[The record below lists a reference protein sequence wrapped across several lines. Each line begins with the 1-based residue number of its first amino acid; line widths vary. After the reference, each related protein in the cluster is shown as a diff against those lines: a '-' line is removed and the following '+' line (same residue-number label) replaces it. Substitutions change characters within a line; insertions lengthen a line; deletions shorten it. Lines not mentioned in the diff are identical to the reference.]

1 MWRAPPKP
9 ARPPSRRRFLYA
21 AAAVAAVAAP
31 AAVLLSR
38 PDLLADHS
46 TTVGERRKVT
56 LEDGSTVE
64 LAGSSSL
71 SVDFSAQARR
81 VVLHDG
87 EAFFDVARDDTRPFV
102 VQAADGFSRALGTSF
117 DVKRQGTEVTVAVVE
132 HAVAVS
138 SAGSRVV
145 VEQGQQIRY
154 GAHRLGKV
162 GEADLAQ
169 VEAWRRDR
177 LIFHETPLGEVV
189 ADLER
194 YRGGRIVMTD
204 ARLRDIPVTA
214 VFDARQADAALDTIA
229 SSLAIRLRRVTR
241 PAGGPLAERLTA
253 GRQKITPARGGSSA
267 GSPSRLSSRSS
278 SSGLSAEAMS
288 YFGGEELIPGS
299 QRQPPDAPKRP
310 GDEQIDGPGEPTR
323 RRWLSRSSTDDRKR
337 IAPDEHEEDDDQS
350 VPQGHAFHARLP
362 SDASL

>member
-1 MWRAPPKP
+1 MQEQSRDPLIEEALRWLVVLKDKAASDADRAAFEGWLRADPRHQAAWIQAQSVWMRVGKFGPAFANRPAAASGWRSAAAVPTMWRAPPKP
-9 ARPPSRRRFLYA
+9 ASPPSRRRFLLA

-46 TTVGERRKVT
+46 TAVGERRKVT

-71 SVDFSAQARR
+71 SVDFSVEARR

-87 EAFFDVARDDTRPFV
+87 EAFFDVARGTRPFV
-102 VQAADGFSRALGTSF
+102 VQAADGFSQALGTSF
-117 DVKRQGTEVTVAVVE
+117 DIKRQGSEVTVAVVE

-154 GAHRLGKV
+154 GTRRLGKV

-177 LIFHETPLGEVV
+177 LIFHETPLGEVI

-214 VFDARQADAALDTIA
+214 VFDAGQADAALDTIA
-229 SSLAIRLRRVTR
+229 SALAIRLRRVT
-241 PAGGPLAERLTA
+241 GLLVVL
-253 GRQKITPARGGSSA
+253 
-267 GSPSRLSSRSS
+267 SPN
-278 SSGLSAEAMS
+278 A
-288 YFGGEELIPGS
+288 
-299 QRQPPDAPKRP
+299 
-310 GDEQIDGPGEPTR
+310 
-323 RRWLSRSSTDDRKR
+323 
-337 IAPDEHEEDDDQS
+337 
-350 VPQGHAFHARLP
+350 
-362 SDASL
+362 

>member
-1 MWRAPPKP
+1 MQEQSRDPLIEEALRWLVVLKDKAASDADRAAFEGWLRADPRHQAAWIQAQSVWMRVGKFGPAFANRPAAASGWRPATAVPAAAPTMWRAPPKP
-9 ARPPSRRRFLYA
+9 ASLPSRRRFLLA

-31 AAVLLSR
+31 VGVLLSR

-46 TTVGERRKVT
+46 TAVGERRKVA

-71 SVDFSAQARR
+71 SVDFSAEARR

-87 EAFFDVARDDTRPFV
+87 EAFFDVARGTRPFV
-102 VQAADGFSRALGTSF
+102 VQAADGSSQALGTSF
-117 DVKRQGTEVTVAVVE
+117 NVKRQGTEVTVAVVE

-154 GAHRLGKV
+154 GTRRLGKV

-177 LIFHETPLGEVV
+177 LIFHETPLGEVI

-229 SSLAIRLRRVTR
+229 STLAIRLRRVT
-241 PAGGPLAERLTA
+241 GLLVVL
-253 GRQKITPARGGSSA
+253 
-267 GSPSRLSSRSS
+267 SPN
-278 SSGLSAEAMS
+278 A
-288 YFGGEELIPGS
+288 
-299 QRQPPDAPKRP
+299 
-310 GDEQIDGPGEPTR
+310 
-323 RRWLSRSSTDDRKR
+323 
-337 IAPDEHEEDDDQS
+337 
-350 VPQGHAFHARLP
+350 
-362 SDASL
+362 

>member
-1 MWRAPPKP
+1 MQEQSRDPLIEEALRWLVVLKDKAASDADRAAFEGWLRADPRHQAAWIQAQSVWMRVGKFGPAFANRPAAASGWRPAAAVPPAAPTMWRARRKP
-9 ARPPSRRRFLYA
+9 ARPRGRRRFLLA

-46 TTVGERRKVT
+46 TAVGERRKVS

-71 SVDFSAQARR
+71 SVDFSAEARR

-87 EAFFDVARDDTRPFV
+87 EAFFDVARGTRPFV
-102 VQAADGFSRALGTSF
+102 VQAADGFSQALGTSF
-117 DVKRQGTEVTVAVVE
+117 DVKRQGSEVTVAVVE

-154 GAHRLGKV
+154 GARRLGKV

-177 LIFHETPLGEVV
+177 LIFHETPLSEVI

-214 VFDARQADAALDTIA
+214 VFDAGQADAALDTIA
-229 SSLAIRLRRVTR
+229 SALAIRLRRVT
-241 PAGGPLAERLTA
+241 GLLVVL
-253 GRQKITPARGGSSA
+253 
-267 GSPSRLSSRSS
+267 SPN
-278 SSGLSAEAMS
+278 A
-288 YFGGEELIPGS
+288 
-299 QRQPPDAPKRP
+299 
-310 GDEQIDGPGEPTR
+310 
-323 RRWLSRSSTDDRKR
+323 
-337 IAPDEHEEDDDQS
+337 
-350 VPQGHAFHARLP
+350 
-362 SDASL
+362 

>member
-1 MWRAPPKP
+1 M
-9 ARPPSRRRFLYA
+9 
-21 AAAVAAVAAP
+21 
-31 AAVLLSR
+31 LLSR

-46 TTVGERRKVT
+46 TAVGERRKVS
-56 LEDGSTVE
+56 LEDGSAVE

-71 SVDFSAQARR
+71 SVDFSAEARR

-87 EAFFDVARDDTRPFV
+87 EAFFDVARGTRPFV
-102 VQAADGFSRALGTSF
+102 VQAADGFSQALGTSF
-117 DVKRQGTEVTVAVVE
+117 DVKRQGSEVTVAVVE

-138 SAGSRVV
+138 RAGSRVV

-154 GAHRLGKV
+154 GAHRLGKA

-177 LIFHETPLGEVV
+177 LIFHETPLSEVV

-229 SSLAIRLRRVTR
+229 SSLAIRLRRVT
-241 PAGGPLAERLTA
+241 GLLVVL
-253 GRQKITPARGGSSA
+253 
-267 GSPSRLSSRSS
+267 SPN
-278 SSGLSAEAMS
+278 A
-288 YFGGEELIPGS
+288 
-299 QRQPPDAPKRP
+299 
-310 GDEQIDGPGEPTR
+310 
-323 RRWLSRSSTDDRKR
+323 
-337 IAPDEHEEDDDQS
+337 
-350 VPQGHAFHARLP
+350 
-362 SDASL
+362 

>member
-1 MWRAPPKP
+1 MQEQSRDPLIEEALRWLVVLKDRAASDADRAAFEDWLRADPRHQAAWIQAQSVWMRVGKFGPAFANRPAAASGWRPAAAVPPAAPTMWRAPPKP

-46 TTVGERRKVT
+46 TAVGERRKVT

-71 SVDFSAQARR
+71 SVDFSAEARR

-87 EAFFDVARDDTRPFV
+87 EAFFDVARGTRPFV
-102 VQAADGFSRALGTSF
+102 VQAADGSSQALGTSF
-117 DVKRQGTEVTVAVVE
+117 DVKRQGSEVTVAVVE

-154 GAHRLGKV
+154 GARRLGKV

-177 LIFHETPLGEVV
+177 LIFHETPLGEVI

-229 SSLAIRLRRVTR
+229 SALAIRLRRVT
-241 PAGGPLAERLTA
+241 GLLVVL
-253 GRQKITPARGGSSA
+253 
-267 GSPSRLSSRSS
+267 SPN
-278 SSGLSAEAMS
+278 A
-288 YFGGEELIPGS
+288 
-299 QRQPPDAPKRP
+299 
-310 GDEQIDGPGEPTR
+310 
-323 RRWLSRSSTDDRKR
+323 
-337 IAPDEHEEDDDQS
+337 
-350 VPQGHAFHARLP
+350 
-362 SDASL
+362 

>member
-1 MWRAPPKP
+1 VAGPSQADAP
-9 ARPPSRRRFLYA
+9 AGSPSFSLRRGGRRRGCRTGGS
-21 AAAVAAVAAP
+21 AAVAAGFF
-31 AAVLLSR
+31 
-38 PDLLADHS
+38 ADHS
-46 TTVGERRKVT
+46 TAVGERRKLT

-71 SVDFSAQARR
+71 SVDFSAEARR

-87 EAFFDVARDDTRPFV
+87 EAFFDVVRDGTRPFV
-102 VQAADGFSRALGTSF
+102 VQAADGSSQALGTSF

-138 SAGSRVV
+138 SAGNRVV

-154 GAHRLGKV
+154 GTRRLGKV
-162 GEADLAQ
+162 GEADLAR

-177 LIFHETPLGEVV
+177 LIFHETPLGEVI

-229 SSLAIRLRRVTR
+229 SSLAIRLRRVT
-241 PAGGPLAERLTA
+241 GLLVVL
-253 GRQKITPARGGSSA
+253 
-267 GSPSRLSSRSS
+267 SPN
-278 SSGLSAEAMS
+278 A
-288 YFGGEELIPGS
+288 
-299 QRQPPDAPKRP
+299 
-310 GDEQIDGPGEPTR
+310 
-323 RRWLSRSSTDDRKR
+323 
-337 IAPDEHEEDDDQS
+337 
-350 VPQGHAFHARLP
+350 
-362 SDASL
+362 

>member
-1 MWRAPPKP
+1 MQEQSRDPLIEEALRWLVVLKDRAATDADRAAFQDWLQADPRHQAAWTRAQSVWMRVGKFGPAFANQSAGVPDRRPTAAPPTTWLAP
-9 ARPPSRRRFLYA
+9 ARPTRPPGRRRFLYA

-38 PDLLADHS
+38 PDFFADHS
-46 TTVGERRKVT
+46 TAVGERRKLT

-71 SVDFSAQARR
+71 SVDFSAEARR

-87 EAFFDVARDDTRPFV
+87 EAFFDVVRDGTRPFV
-102 VQAADGFSRALGTSF
+102 VQAADGSSQALGTSF

-138 SAGSRVV
+138 SAGNRVV

-154 GAHRLGKV
+154 GARRLDKV
-162 GEADLAQ
+162 READLAQ

-177 LIFHETPLGEVV
+177 LIFHETPLGEVI

-229 SSLAIRLRRVTR
+229 SSLAIRLRRVT
-241 PAGGPLAERLTA
+241 GLLVVL
-253 GRQKITPARGGSSA
+253 
-267 GSPSRLSSRSS
+267 SPN
-278 SSGLSAEAMS
+278 A
-288 YFGGEELIPGS
+288 
-299 QRQPPDAPKRP
+299 
-310 GDEQIDGPGEPTR
+310 
-323 RRWLSRSSTDDRKR
+323 
-337 IAPDEHEEDDDQS
+337 
-350 VPQGHAFHARLP
+350 
-362 SDASL
+362 

>member
-1 MWRAPPKP
+1 MQEQSRDPLIEEALRWLVVLKDKAASDADRAAFEGWLRADPRHQAAWIQAQSVWMRVGKFGPAFANRPAAASGWRPAAAVPPAAPTMWQAP
-9 ARPPSRRRFLYA
+9 ARPARPRGRRRFLLA

-46 TTVGERRKVT
+46 TAVGERRKVT

-71 SVDFSAQARR
+71 SVDFSAEARR

-87 EAFFDVARDDTRPFV
+87 EAFFDVARGTRPFV
-102 VQAADGFSRALGTSF
+102 VQAADGFSQALGTSF
-117 DVKRQGTEVTVAVVE
+117 DVKRQGSEVTVAVVE

-145 VEQGQQIRY
+145 VEQGKQIRY
-154 GAHRLGKV
+154 GARRLGKV

-177 LIFHETPLGEVV
+177 LIFHETPLSEVI

-204 ARLRDIPVTA
+204 ARMRDIPVTA

-229 SSLAIRLRRVTR
+229 SALAIRLRRVT
-241 PAGGPLAERLTA
+241 GLLVVL
-253 GRQKITPARGGSSA
+253 
-267 GSPSRLSSRSS
+267 SPN
-278 SSGLSAEAMS
+278 A
-288 YFGGEELIPGS
+288 
-299 QRQPPDAPKRP
+299 
-310 GDEQIDGPGEPTR
+310 
-323 RRWLSRSSTDDRKR
+323 
-337 IAPDEHEEDDDQS
+337 
-350 VPQGHAFHARLP
+350 
-362 SDASL
+362 